1 MESDEKKIEYFI
13 DKIMSEDFL
22 EQPSLDFT
30 NAVMSKV
37 EAISTS
43 DATVYKPLISKPVWI
58 LILGN
63 FTALFGYVI
72 LGNNATTASWTDRL
86 ELPNVS
92 FNFFENV
99 SSNMSSTLMYAVVLL
114 AIMIS
119 IQIPLLKHYFNKRM
133 TF

>member
-13 DKIMSEDFL
+13 DKIMSEDVL

-37 EAISTS
+37 EAISIS

-58 LILGN
+58 LILGS
-63 FTALFGYVI
+63 FTALIGYVI
-72 LGNNATTASWTDRL
+72 LGNNATTASCTDRL